1 MFTYGV
7 ITLIWTERFSEKDI
21 PIIRKAKDLGFD
33 VLEINIAHPESFP
46 TKLVKEEVKNTGIN
60 VITSTGMP
68 REANMIDPDE
78 GVRARGLAKLKQLID
93 ISTEIGSTVL
103 GGVNY
108 AAWGYLTGKPRTEEE
123 WKWSVEAMK
132 EASQY
137 AREKG
142 DLYIAVEPVNR
153 FESHFLNIAEDAAS
167 YCEEV
172 GTDNMRVHLDA
183 FHMIREETS
192 FTKAVEVCGKDR
204 IGYVHTCENNRGI
217 PGTGL
222 VPWQEFFTAL
232 KKVEFSGPLVIES
245 FDPSFKEINRLCAI
259 WRKFADSGEELAL
272 QGLKNLRAI
281 EQRI

>member
-1 MFTYGV
+1 MFTYGI
-7 ITLIWTERFSEKDI
+7 ITLIWTERFTEKDL
-21 PIIRKAKDLGFD
+21 PIIKKAKDLGFD
-33 VLEINIAHPESFP
+33 VLEMNIGHPESFP

-68 REANMIDPDE
+68 REANTIDPDE
-78 GVRARGLAKLKQLID
+78 GVRASGLAKLKQLID

-137 AREKG
+137 ARAKG
-142 DLYIAVEPVNR
+142 DLCIAVEPVNR
-153 FESHFLNIAEDAAS
+153 FESHFLNIAEDAVR
-167 YCEEV
+167 YCKEV

-192 FTKAVEVCGKDR
+192 FTEAVEVCGKFW
-204 IGYVHTCENNRGI
+204 G
-217 PGTGL
+217 
-222 VPWQEFFTAL
+222 
-232 KKVEFSGPLVIES
+232 KFS
-245 FDPSFKEINRLCAI
+245 DKY
-259 WRKFADSGEELAL
+259 
-272 QGLKNLRAI
+272 
-281 EQRI
+281 